1 MDRIEQEVKRITA
14 NIPKKLLDEALK
26 ATKAGITE
34 TLVEGLHLVRRRRA
48 YDKAMELKGKL
59 KLDINLDETRERTY
73 R

>member
-1 MDRIEQEVKRITA
+1 MDRTEQEVKRITA
-14 NIPKKLLDEALK
+14 NIPKKLLNEALK

-59 KLDINLDETRERTY
+59 KLDIDLGEARERTY